1 MWLPLQ
7 FLMLSILHFGYGF
20 KFSIE
25 GKELESSKEQKEG
38 TKHCF
43 SIYHLWKILITYCL
57 LGTTLDTN
65 TDGVKDVKTQ
75 NSIQSVTL
83 SKISKYISF
92 FYHSKKG
99 LEISR
104 NRNYIK
110 YRQKINSSK
119 YFQINFG
126 NIL

>member
-1 MWLPLQ
+1 MINIDN
-7 FLMLSILHFGYGF
+7 IL
-20 KFSIE
+20 
-25 GKELESSKEQKEG
+25 
-38 TKHCF
+38 
-43 SIYHLWKILITYCL
+43 LI
-57 LGTTLDTN
+57 LGTTLDD
-65 TDGVKDVKTQ
+65 TDGVKDMKTQ

-83 SKISKYISF
+83 SKSSKYISF

-99 LEISR
+99 LQISR